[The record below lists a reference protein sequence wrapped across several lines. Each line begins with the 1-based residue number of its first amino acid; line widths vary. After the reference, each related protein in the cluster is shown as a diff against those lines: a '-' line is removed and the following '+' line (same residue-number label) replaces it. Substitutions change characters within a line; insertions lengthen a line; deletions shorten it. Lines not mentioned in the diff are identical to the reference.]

1 MFFIISCSACT
12 HGSNLAPALA
22 EVRFRKGAL
31 DKLKLVSLRFLKT
44 LLRRWF
50 WTPGCPMQGV
60 YYICWCPAKEDTDT
74 SGRTCPKTRK
84 QLATAPDIDT
94 CWELARHHLT
104 HSDYHAGK
112 RDEQEIDNLIA
123 ENMTDK
129 IEQKDW
135 EDRWGDKDE
144 YFSKRLK
151 PKEEWKDDEFEEK
164 EAEQEQGQGQ
174 DAWQGS
180 HGQSWEEPQR
190 SLPYP
195 AKA

>member
-31 DKLKLVSLRFLKT
+31 DKLKSALDKLKLVSLRFLKT

-60 YYICWCPAKEDTDT
+60 YYVCWCPAKEDTDS

-84 QLATAPDIDT
+84 QLATAPDVETI
-94 CWELARHHLT
+94 WELARHHLT

-112 RDEQEIDNLIA
+112 RDEQEIEDLIA
-123 ENMTDK
+123 EKVADR
-129 IEQKDW
+129 IEQRDW
-135 EDRWGDKDE
+135 VWAGPLHR
-144 YFSKRLK
+144 RAR
-151 PKEEWKDDEFEEK
+151 EK
-164 EAEQEQGQGQ
+164 WTELELCHS
-174 DAWQGS
+174 D
-180 HGQSWEEPQR
+180 QSRP
-190 SLPYP
+190 PGT
-195 AKA
+195 